1 MGDSAARGG
10 EVITAPPWFVVL
22 VRDTGDFFS
31 SIPDG
36 WDAAKPFAPNAVLFV
51 GLVAVSLA
59 ASLKV
64 MFGSRSIG
72 NSLLR
77 LLVELVGRQW
87 KQPPGEPVKPAG
99 PVAAHAHDAAHVGW
113 ANAILMWCALCDQR
127 DLSRLQTGYK
137 DGPIQAKYQLNMG
150 LAVIAVSIWSSMAFC
165 YAVLSSGA
173 GFGSDGIALVLV
185 AVVGAVLYGLLVLA
199 LDRSIVAPFTPD
211 GVAAVVG
218 NDMHSWLRRTPLY
231 VRTLAR
237 IVIALIVAKF
247 TAVPIAALI
256 MHGAIKRDLV
266 QQQEQTRAT
275 REMQLSVS
283 RQRLDDAKAHRQS
296 ATLCL
301 TAKTAVEDLRAKLDV
316 AISQGCPGKVCV
328 GPQTERIKALLSE
341 AKHSVTTDCALSPSE
356 EAQLTTAIAEAKKA
370 YEEVKDPSSID
381 ILTAATGLNRLEA
394 QYYRDNATIEQSHA
408 GLMSRNPISATFWLL
423 VVIELIPALTKLW
436 REGLVDRR
444 AGGRHTMPAMPIN
457 DRRLALPAIPGP
469 DREAGQTA

>member
-1 MGDSAARGG
+1 MGDSTEQNS
-10 EVITAPPWFVVL
+10 EVISAPQWFVVL

-36 WDAAKPFAPNAVLFV
+36 WEAAKPFAPNAVLFLCLMV
-51 GLVAVSLA
+51 VSLA
-59 ASLKV
+59 ASLKF
-64 MFGSRSIG
+64 MMGGRSIG
-72 NSLLR
+72 KLLGPLTELIGHLRKRPAREAVTSPSL
-77 LLVELVGRQW
+77 VTGHE
-87 KQPPGEPVKPAG
+87 
-99 PVAAHAHDAAHVGW
+99 AARGGW
-113 ANAILMWCALCDQR
+113 ANAVLMWCALCDQL
-127 DLSRLQTGYK
+127 DLNRLQAGYK

-173 GFGSDGIALVLV
+173 GFGSSGVALVLV
-185 AVVGAVLYGLLVLA
+185 AVVGAFLYGLLVLA

-211 GVAAVVG
+211 GTAAATG
-218 NDMHSWLRRTPLY
+218 NDMHAWLRRMPLY
-231 VRTLAR
+231 VRTFAR

-266 QQQEQTRAT
+266 QQREQTRAA
-275 REMQLSVS
+275 REQLLGNA
-283 RQRLDDAKAHRQS
+283 RQRLEGAKAQRQG
-296 ATLCL
+296 ANLCL

-316 AISQGCPGKVCV
+316 AITQGCPGRVCA
-328 GPQTERIKALLSE
+328 GPQTERIKTLLSE

-356 EAQLTTAIAEAKKA
+356 EAQLSNAIAEAKKA

-444 AGGRHTMPAMPIN
+444 SGGRHAVPTVTIN

-469 DREAGQTA
+469 EREAAA